1 MTTSRPLPPSVLST
15 VTMAVAGMT
24 CGSCQRHVQK
34 ALAELAGVRSAEV
47 DRVRAQAIVVYDAAF
62 VSPEDMARAI
72 EAAGYDA
79 TLPSSEQPATGGS

>member
-1 MTTSRPLPPSVLST
+1 MTTSRPLPPSVLRT

-34 ALAELAGVRSAEV
+34 ALAELAGVRTAEV
-47 DRVRAQAIVVYDAAF
+47 DRGRGQAIVVYDPSF

-72 EAAGYDA
+72 EAEGYDA
-79 TLPSSEQPATGGS
+79 TAPSGGQPATGGL